1 MLTQALPQLPAVPC
15 AQQTLFEPELLGLGA
30 TQLLLVHWLEFWHCE
45 PFGVMPAQAPLVQPW
60 PVGQVL
66 PQLPQLLLSVC
77 RFLQTPRQQ
86 PPPAPQP
93 LPQLPQLL
101 ASDTRFTQVPLQL
114 VVVPAVGQQMLPVPG
129 VLPAPA
135 AAQVPLT
142 QLPGRVQGLPLLT
155 VPAQVPFT
163 QDWPG

>member
-1 MLTQALPQLPAVPC
+1 
-15 AQQTLFEPELLGLGA
+15 
-30 TQLLLVHWLEFWHCE
+30 
-45 PFGVMPAQAPLVQPW
+45 MPAQAPLVQPC

-66 PQLPQLLLSVC
+66 PQLPQLLESVC

-93 LPQLPQLL
+93 LPQEPQLL
-101 ASDTRFTQVPLQL
+101 VSVCRFTQVPLQL
-114 VVVPAVGQQMLPVPG
+114 VVVPAVGQQILPVVVLPVPG
-129 VLPAPA
+129 AT
-135 AAQVPLT
+135 QVSPLT
-142 QLPGRVQGLPLLT
+142 QLPLRVQGLPVVT